1 MAEKSTKN
9 GKYAVQNIETLRAKV
24 NREFLIRLQPKGGK
38 SMLVGFTKLCVMV
51 GELHAEHYAKK
62 AISSTAQYPTFVR
75 SGAESMRVVFC
86 PR

>member
-9 GKYAVQNIETLRAKV
+9 GKYAVRELPALRAKI
-24 NREFLIRLQPKGGK
+24 NREFLIRLQPKNGK
-38 SMLVGFTKLCVMV
+38 SQLVGFTRLCLMI

-62 AISSTAQYPTFVR
+62 ALSSVADVPCF
-75 SGAESMRVVFC
+75 SLKGANAMQVVFF

>member
-9 GKYAVQNIETLRAKV
+9 GKYAVRELPALRAKI
-24 NREFLIRLQPKGGK
+24 NRDFLIRLQPKDGK
-38 SMLVGFTKLCVMV
+38 SRLVGFTRFVLIV

-62 AISSTAQYPTFVR
+62 ALSSK
-75 SGAESMRVVFC
+75 AEVPCFKLKGTNAMQVVFF